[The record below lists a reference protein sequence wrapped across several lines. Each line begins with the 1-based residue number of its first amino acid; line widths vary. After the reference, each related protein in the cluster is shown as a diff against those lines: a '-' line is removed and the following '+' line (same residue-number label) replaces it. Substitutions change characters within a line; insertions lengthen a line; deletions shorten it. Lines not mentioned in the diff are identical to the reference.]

1 MLPTFRDTF
10 LTLEGA
16 ISANAD
22 LGASVCVGLQ
32 CGRIPAVHA
41 LMAVNDCFPL

>member
-16 ISANAD
+16 ISARAD
-22 LGASVCVGLQ
+22 LGLLA
-32 CGRIPAVHA
+32 RIK
-41 LMAVNDCFPL
+41 